1 MTTDTKD
8 ISSSLE
14 CQDDSWPIGKKA
26 AFYSLFVVITLAI
39 LDGLDRQIIAALLPY
54 IKNDFH
60 LTDTQ
65 LGSIVSILNFSI
77 AIFVIPTA
85 YLVDNW
91 SRKKTMALMCGV
103 WSIATGACAFAN
115 NFAHMFAA
123 RFMVGAGEAGYNP
136 AAQALLSASFPK
148 KFRSTVLAMIQLG
161 IALGSPIG
169 LALGGYL
176 AAKYGWR
183 HALGVVAI
191 PGLLLAFS
199 ALFIHD
205 FKTVKKEPVKT
216 SANGAPVKKESY
228 LHLLGSFLKVPTL
241 VCIFV
246 GATCILLFSGCTTGW
261 LPMYF
266 IRQANMEPAA
276 AAGIAALTFLPT
288 VIGYFLSGPII
299 DLFRRHFVNGTAIVM
314 CAGTAIFAAGQLIAF
329 GLCTPGSTMQLA
341 ILLICGG
348 FGVLASVGGPTMIMD
363 LVPIRNRASAA
374 GMLVACQNILGL
386 GLGPLLTGFLSDAF
400 TLGTAFLFMTI
411 APAAAALIYLVATY
425 TYKKDSANIVCE
437 DAVF

>member
-1 MTTDTKD
+1 MDTQTASAPLD
-8 ISSSLE
+8 QE
-14 CQDDSWPIGKKA
+14 CNEDSWPIGKKA
-26 AFYSLFVVITLAI
+26 AFYSLFIVITLAV

-103 WSIATGACAFAN
+103 WSIATGVCAFAN

-199 ALFIHD
+199 ALFIRD

-216 SANGAPVKKESY
+216 SAGGQAVKKESY
-228 LHLLGSFLKVPTL
+228 LHLLASFLKVPTL

-266 IRQANMEPAA
+266 IRHANMEPAA

-288 VIGYFLSGPII
+288 VIGFFLSGPII

-314 CAGTAIFAAGQLIAF
+314 CFGTAIFAAGQLIAF
-329 GLCTPGSTMQLA
+329 GLCTPGSTLQIA
-341 ILLICGG
+341 ILLICGA

-363 LVPIRNRASAA
+363 LVPIHSRASAA

-386 GLGPLLTGFLSDAF
+386 GLGPLLAGFLSDMF
-400 TLGTAFLFMTI
+400 TLSTAFIILAF
-411 APAAAALIYLVATY
+411 AVVAAAIVYFISMFTF
-425 TYKKDSANIVCE
+425 KKDSANAECE
-437 DAVF
+437 EATF